1 MSARTLQRRLAD
13 AGTSYGDLLDAVR
26 REVAARCA
34 GAGFT
39 LEETAMLCGYAD
51 LSSFHRARRR
61 WRAEGND

>member
-1 MSARTLQRRLAD
+1 VL
-13 AGTSYGDLLDAVR
+13 V
-26 REVAARCA
+26 
-34 GAGFT
+34 GFT